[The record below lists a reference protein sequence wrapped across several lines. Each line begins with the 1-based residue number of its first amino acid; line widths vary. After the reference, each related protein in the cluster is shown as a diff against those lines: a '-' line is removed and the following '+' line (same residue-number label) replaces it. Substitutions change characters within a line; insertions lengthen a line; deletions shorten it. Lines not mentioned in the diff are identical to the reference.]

1 MQEIEGTGKKF
12 EGKWKQVRFEG
23 SEKEI
28 VKELGRKPESRVK
41 ESRKE
46 I

>member
-23 SEKEI
+23 SGKGIEKK
-28 VKELGRKPESRVK
+28 V
-41 ESRKE
+41 
-46 I
+46 